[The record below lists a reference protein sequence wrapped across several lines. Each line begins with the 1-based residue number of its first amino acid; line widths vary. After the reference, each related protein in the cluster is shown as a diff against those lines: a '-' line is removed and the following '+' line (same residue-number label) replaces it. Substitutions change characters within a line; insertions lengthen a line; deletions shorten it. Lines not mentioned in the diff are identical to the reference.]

1 MDKKKLSRRKQRE
14 FAFQVLYSLN
24 FHPEEDLELI
34 KQDSAHFPDSKKINF
49 GPEVA
54 PFSWELIEGV
64 VQKKSELDKYIEKYS
79 RNWKIN
85 RIAKIEL
92 TILRLATFELI
103 FRPDIPPK
111 VSINEAIELAKSFG
125 DVNSKV
131 FVNGILDAL
140 AKDINNGQLR
150 HSK

>member
-1 MDKKKLSRRKQRE
+1 MKIQKLSRRKQRE

-24 FHPEEDLELI
+24 FNSETELNLL
-34 KQDSAHFPDSKKINF
+34 KENAACFPDSKKENF
-49 GPEVA
+49 SPEQA
-54 PFSWELIEGV
+54 PFAWELIEGV
-64 VQKKSELDKYIEKYS
+64 EEKKSELDSYIEKYS

-111 VSINEAIELAKSFG
+111 VSINEAIELAKGYG
-125 DVNSKV
+125 DINSKT

-140 AKDINNGQLR
+140 AKDITNGQLGN
-150 HSK
+150 SK